1 MSRFARGLSY
11 YTGIVIECY
20 LKGSSVKLCVRRGR
34 YDNMIGAFL
43 GNKSYPAVGV
53 SFGLDRIYDAM
64 PERAGAAKNK
74 HESFHYSDKYREAE
88 H

>member
-1 MSRFARGLSY
+1 
-11 YTGIVIECY
+11 
-20 LKGSSVKLCVRRGR
+20 
-34 YDNMIGAFL
+34 MIGAFL

-64 PERAGAAKNK
+64 LEKEQAQQKNK